1 MAHRRSLRRAARDR
15 ASCARRTEPPAVR
28 ASALSPAPGPRD
40 LCVRSGDELLA
51 VWHEFGHL
59 LGPLARLAALTL
71 P

>member
-1 MAHRRSLRRAARDR
+1 M
-15 ASCARRTEPPAVR
+15 R